1 MALTKINIGPI
12 HPSTHGVLRLVVTLD
27 GDTIQD
33 IEPHIGFLH
42 RGVEKLVENRMYM
55 QSPTYMEKLDYAA
68 PIAYDDLYVSTV
80 ENALGIEV
88 KERAKYVRVV
98 LLELQRLASHLLW
111 LGTSCND
118 LGQMFTMFMW
128 TMKDRDI
135 ILRLLED
142 ATGSR
147 MFYVNM
153 RLGGVARD
161 LPPGFEETASNV
173 MDYMEKRIK
182 YYESYLEKNNIF
194 IERTKGVGKLSREEA
209 IELGVSGPVLRASGV
224 DYDVRKSHPYYV
236 YDKLHFM
243 SKTMVDGDSFAR
255 YKVRMLEMK
264 ESVRLVKEALKR
276 MPSGDALG
284 MLVKLITPPVKKKE
298 VMERRELPRGEGIMY
313 MIADNQKPYRLSIR
327 SAPFI
332 NLAALR
338 RMAKGARMADLF
350 AILGSLDL
358 VMADIDR

>member
-27 GDTIQD
+27 GDTIED
-33 IEPHIGFLH
+33 VEPHIGFLH
-42 RGVEKLVENRMYM
+42 RGVEKLAENRMYM

-68 PIAYDDLYVSTV
+68 PLAYDELYVATV
-80 ENALGIEV
+80 EAALVITV
-88 KERAKYVRVV
+88 KEKAKFVRTV

-111 LGTSCND
+111 LGTACND

-153 RLGGVARD
+153 RLGGLSRD
-161 LPPGFEETASNV
+161 LPPGFDDTALKV
-173 MDYMEKRIK
+173 LDYLEGRVK
-182 YYESYLEKNNIF
+182 YYESFLEKNPIF

-209 IELGVSGPVLRASGV
+209 INLGVSGPVLRASGV
-224 DYDVRKSHPYYV
+224 DYDVRRNHPYYV
-236 YDKLHFM
+236 YDLLHFSTRM
-243 SKTMVDGDSFAR
+243 RTEGDAFAR

-264 ESVRLVKEALKR
+264 ESIRIAREALEK
-276 MPSGDALG
+276 MPSGDAIG
-284 MLVKLITPPVKKKE
+284 MPIKLVAPPTKNKE
-298 VMERRELPRGEGIMY
+298 VSVRRELPRGEGMMY

-332 NLAALR
+332 NLAAIR

-358 VMADIDR
+358 VVADLDR